1 MNSLPVMEA
10 PSPLGKPSGGGDL
23 AIREQRAK
31 E

>member
-1 MNSLPVMEA
+1 MNNPTVMEA
-10 PSPLGKPSGGGDL
+10 PSPFRKPSGGGNL

>member
-10 PSPLGKPSGGGDL
+10 PAPLGKPSGGGDL